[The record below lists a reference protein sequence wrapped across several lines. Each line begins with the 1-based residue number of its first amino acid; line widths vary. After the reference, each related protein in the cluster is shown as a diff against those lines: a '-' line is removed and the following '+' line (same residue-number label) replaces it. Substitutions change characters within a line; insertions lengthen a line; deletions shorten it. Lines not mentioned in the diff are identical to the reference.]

1 MLEAVRTFLAD
12 HGYPDVYLDYLPD
25 PTVQRDVIYLKKWE
39 HMLAEINDGT
49 GVQFIQVQVRRGTYK
64 EANQVCRELFLLLDS
79 GTEESLLA
87 LTDDGFCIARPRR
100 GPLLL
105 ERGAMPHV
113 TFYFELAL
121 WGEN

>member
-1 MLEAVRTFLAD
+1 MGPAYSLFRFRCAGAPIRKRIRSA
-12 HGYPDVYLDYLPD
+12 G
-25 PTVQRDVIYLKKWE
+25 
-39 HMLAEINDGT
+39 
-49 GVQFIQVQVRRGTYK
+49 
-64 EANQVCRELFLLLDS
+64 ELFLLLDS

-87 LTDDGFCIARPRR
+87 LTDDVFCIARPRR